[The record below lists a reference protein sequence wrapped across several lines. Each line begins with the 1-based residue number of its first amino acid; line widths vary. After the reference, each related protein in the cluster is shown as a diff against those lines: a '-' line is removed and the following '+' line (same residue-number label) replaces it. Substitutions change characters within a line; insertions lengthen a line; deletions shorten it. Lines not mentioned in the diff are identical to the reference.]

1 MGRPLAPHL
10 GEGENSIAGCEGAHT
25 AALQCVQREW
35 TGRSAPNMALDFQLR
50 VSCCCIFQAG
60 GEA

>member
-10 GEGENSIAGCEGAHT
+10 GEEEGSIAGYKDDHT
-25 AALQCVQREW
+25 AGLQCVQREW

-50 VSCCCIFQAG
+50 VSCRSIFQAG